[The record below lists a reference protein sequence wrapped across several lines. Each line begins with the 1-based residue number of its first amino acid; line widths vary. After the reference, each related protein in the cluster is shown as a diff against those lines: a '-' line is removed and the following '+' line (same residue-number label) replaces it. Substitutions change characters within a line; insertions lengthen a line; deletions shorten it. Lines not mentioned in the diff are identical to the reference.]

1 MKRLVAAAL
10 LLGIVGAIVFVA
22 VDRSK
27 PEWYQRLRY
36 PLEYQG
42 LVRENA
48 RTFDVD
54 PALIAAVIYAESRF
68 RPDAVS
74 EAGAIGL
81 MQLLP
86 ETGRW
91 IAATGGERFRVKDL
105 YNPKVNVRYGA
116 FYLGRLLEKYGD
128 VRFALA
134 AYHAGQGNADRW
146 LAGNGEIGF
155 PDTRAYVENVLAFR
169 DIYRDTYESQ
179 LRPAARANAS
189 TAGSAPG

>member
-1 MKRLVAAAL
+1 VKRLVAAVLFLAV
-10 LLGIVGAIVFVA
+10 VGAIVFVA

-36 PLEYQG
+36 PLEYQE
-42 LVRENA
+42 LVRRNA

-68 RPDAVS
+68 EPDAVS

-86 ETGRW
+86 ETGKW
-91 IAATGGERFRVKDL
+91 IAATGGERFRVRDL
-105 YNPKVNVRYGA
+105 YNPKVNVRYGS
-116 FYLGRLLEKYGD
+116 FYLDRLLDKYED

-146 LAGNGEIGF
+146 LAGSGEIGF
-155 PDTRAYVENVLAFR
+155 PDTRAYVTNVLEFR
-169 DIYRDTYESQ
+169 DIYRQTYESQ
-179 LRPAARANAS
+179 LRLRARSAES
-189 TAGSAPG
+189 AG

>member
-1 MKRLVAAAL
+1 MRRLIAAL
-10 LLGIVGAIVFVA
+10 LFLAIVGGIVFVA

-36 PLEYQG
+36 PLEYQE
-42 LVRENA
+42 LVRKNA

-68 RPDAVS
+68 QPDAVS

-86 ETGRW
+86 ETGKW
-91 IAATGGERFRVKDL
+91 IAATGGERFRVRDL
-105 YNPKVNVRYGA
+105 YDPKVNVRYGS
-116 FYLGRLLEKYGD
+116 FYLGQLLDKYRN

-134 AYHAGQGNADRW
+134 AYHAGQTNADRW
-146 LAGNGEIGF
+146 LADNGRIGF
-155 PDTRAYVENVLAFR
+155 PETSSYVANVLEFR
-169 DIYRDTYESQ
+169 DIYRETYEGQ
-179 LRPAARANAS
+179 LRLRGQVSAAS
-189 TAGSAPG
+189 AG

>member
-1 MKRLVAAAL
+1 MKRLVAAAVFL
-10 LLGIVGAIVFVA
+10 AVVGAIVFVA

-36 PLEYQG
+36 PLEYQE
-42 LVRENA
+42 LVRKNA

-54 PALIAAVIYAESRF
+54 PALIAAVIYTESRF

-91 IAATGGERFRVKDL
+91 IAATGGERFRVEDL
-105 YNPKVNVRYGA
+105 YDPKVNVRYGS
-116 FYLGRLLEKYGD
+116 FYLDLLLEKYGD

-134 AYHAGQGNADRW
+134 AYHAGQANADRW
-146 LAGNGEIGF
+146 LAGSGEIVF
-155 PDTRAYVENVLAFR
+155 PDTRAYVANVLEFR
-169 DIYRDTYESQ
+169 DIYRETYETQ
-179 LRPAARANAS
+179 LRLKRQQGAASAS
-189 TAGSAPG
+189 

>member
-1 MKRLVAAAL
+1 VKRLVAAVL
-10 LLGIVGAIVFVA
+10 LLGIVAAVVFVA

-36 PLEYQG
+36 PLEYQA
-42 LVRENA
+42 LVRKNA

-86 ETGRW
+86 ETGKW
-91 IAATGGERFRVKDL
+91 IAATGGERFRLRDL
-105 YNPKVNVRYGA
+105 YDPKVNVRYGA
-116 FYLGRLLEKYGD
+116 FYLDRLLAKYGD

-146 LAGNGEIGF
+146 LAGDGEIGF
-155 PDTRAYVENVLAFR
+155 PDTRTYVANVLEFR

-179 LRPAARANAS
+179 LGPRARASAS
-189 TAGSAPG
+189 SR

>member
-1 MKRLVAAAL
+1 VKRLVAAVLFLAV
-10 LLGIVGAIVFVA
+10 VGAIVFVA

-36 PLEYQG
+36 PLEYQE
-42 LVRENA
+42 LVRKNA

-86 ETGRW
+86 ETGKW

-105 YNPKVNVRYGA
+105 YDPKVNVRYGS
-116 FYLGRLLEKYGD
+116 FYLDRLLDKYGN

-146 LAGNGEIGF
+146 LASSGEIGF
-155 PDTRAYVENVLAFR
+155 PDTRAYVANVLEFR
-169 DIYRDTYESQ
+169 DIYRATYERQ
-179 LRPAARANAS
+179 LRVRGEPSAVS
-189 TAGSAPG
+189 AG

>member
-1 MKRLVAAAL
+1 MRRLVTAAVFLAV
-10 LLGIVGAIVFVA
+10 VGAIVFVA

-27 PEWYQRLRY
+27 PDWYQRLRY
-36 PLEYQG
+36 PLEYQE
-42 LVRENA
+42 LVRKNA

-105 YNPKVNVRYGA
+105 YDPKVNVRYGS
-116 FYLGRLLEKYGD
+116 FYLGRLLDKYVD

-146 LAGNGEIGF
+146 LADRGEIAF
-155 PDTRAYVENVLAFR
+155 PDTRAYVANVLEFR
-169 DIYRDTYESQ
+169 DIYRETYESQ
-179 LRPAARANAS
+179 LRLRGQTGAVS
-189 TAGSAPG
+189 AG

>member
-1 MKRLVAAAL
+1 MKRLAVAAL
-10 LLGIVGAIVFVA
+10 LLGTVAAIVFVA
-22 VDRSK
+22 VDLSK

-42 LVRENA
+42 LVRQNA

-68 RPDAVS
+68 RSDAVS

-86 ETGRW
+86 ETGKW
-91 IAATGGERFRVKDL
+91 IAATGGERFRVRDL
-105 YNPKVNVRYGA
+105 YDPKVNVRYGS
-116 FYLGRLLEKYGD
+116 FYLDRLLDKYGD

-146 LAGNGEIGF
+146 LAGSGEIGF
-155 PDTRAYVENVLAFR
+155 PDTRAYVENVLEFR
-169 DIYRDTYESQ
+169 DVYRNTYESQ
-179 LRPAARANAS
+179 LRPKARASAS
-189 TAGSAPG
+189 SG

>member
-1 MKRLVAAAL
+1 VKRLIGAVA
-10 LLGIVGAIVFVA
+10 LLGIVGEIVFVA

-36 PLEYQG
+36 PLEYQE
-42 LVRENA
+42 LVRKNA

-105 YNPKVNVRYGA
+105 YDPKVNVRYGS
-116 FYLGRLLEKYGD
+116 FYLDRLLDKYGD

-146 LAGNGEIGF
+146 LAGDGEIGF
-155 PDTRAYVENVLAFR
+155 PDTEAYVASVLEFR
-169 DIYRDTYESQ
+169 DIYRETYESL
-179 LRPAARANAS
+179 LRPPAPAS
-189 TAGSAPG
+189 ASSG

>member
-1 MKRLVAAAL
+1 MKRLVAAVL
-10 LLGIVGAIVFVA
+10 FLTVVGAIVFVA

-36 PLEYQG
+36 PLEYQE
-42 LVRENA
+42 LVRKNA

-68 RPDAVS
+68 RTDAVS

-91 IAATGGERFRVKDL
+91 IAATGGERFRVEDL
-105 YNPKVNVRYGA
+105 YDPKVNVRYGS

-146 LAGNGEIGF
+146 LAGNGRIDF
-155 PDTRAYVENVLAFR
+155 PDTRAYVTNVLEFR
-169 DIYRDTYESQ
+169 DIYRETYETQ
-179 LRPAARANAS
+179 LRLKRQ
-189 TAGSAPG
+189 AGTVSAG

>member
-1 MKRLVAAAL
+1 VKRVLLAGTLLIVIAAA
-10 LLGIVGAIVFVA
+10 VVFA
-22 VDRSK
+22 VDRSS
-27 PEWYQRLRY
+27 PEWYQKLRY
-36 PLEYQG
+36 PLEYQQ
-42 LVRENA
+42 LVRKNA

-68 RPDAVS
+68 DPEVVS

-86 ETGRW
+86 ETGKW
-91 IAATGGERFRVKDL
+91 IAATGGEPFRVKDL
-105 YNPKVNVRYGA
+105 YDPKVNVRYGS
-116 FYLGRLLEKYGD
+116 FYLDRLLKKYGD

-155 PDTRAYVENVLAFR
+155 ADTRSYVENVLEFR
-169 DIYRDTYESQ
+169 DIYRDTYAE
-179 LRPAARANAS
+179 LRLKGEAAS
-189 TAGSAPG
+189 